1 MIRMVQVVFA
11 DRVPTNSIPR
21 VQSPN
26 LSASRMNRGYLLIS
40 GYGYAYP
47 GKHFVGQH
55 WDFSEP
61 LQQVPSLVASDTSRS
76 YSAILQRNEIPLRA
90 PEIRAASASRKF
102 GVTKLNRKIS

>member
-47 GKHFVGQH
+47 GQHFVGQH

-61 LQQVPSLVASDTSRS
+61 LQQVSSPVASDTSRS
-76 YSAILQRNEIPLRA
+76 YSAILQR
-90 PEIRAASASRKF
+90 KF
-102 GVTKLNRKIS
+102 LCELQKFVQQAHPANLESQN